1 MPEKKVPHFKCG
13 KDLKLKL
20 NGPQINAHFFLVVKS
35 IIFLVVFLFSLNNT
49 HVTTINIFPGVAD
62 IAVDAP
68 LIIWLL
74 LFFFLG
80 IVNSDFFLPKY

>member
-1 MPEKKVPHFKCG
+1 MR
-13 KDLKLKL
+13 
-20 NGPQINAHFFLVVKS
+20 IFFLVIKS

-49 HVTTINIFPGVAD
+49 HVTTVNIFPGVAD
-62 IAVDAP
+62 IAIDAP

-80 IVNSDFFLPKY
+80 IVITVIFFLPTVLKNAKSKKSDVS

>member
-1 MPEKKVPHFKCG
+1 MRT
-13 KDLKLKL
+13 
-20 NGPQINAHFFLVVKS
+20 FFLVVKS

-49 HVTTINIFPGVAD
+49 HVTTVNIFPGVAD

-80 IVNSDFFLPKY
+80 IVITVIFFLPMVLKNAKSKKSNVS

>member
-1 MPEKKVPHFKCG
+1 MRT
-13 KDLKLKL
+13 
-20 NGPQINAHFFLVVKS
+20 FFLVVKS

-62 IAVDAP
+62 VAVDAP

-80 IVNSDFFLPKY
+80 IVITVVFFLPRVLKNAKSKKSDVS

>member
-1 MPEKKVPHFKCG
+1 MRT
-13 KDLKLKL
+13 
-20 NGPQINAHFFLVVKS
+20 FFLIVKS
-35 IIFLVVFLFSLNNT
+35 IIFLIVFLFSLNNT

-68 LIIWLL
+68 LIVWLL

-80 IVNSDFFLPKY
+80 IVTTVIFFLPMVLKKAKSKKNDVS

>member
-1 MPEKKVPHFKCG
+1 MRT
-13 KDLKLKL
+13 
-20 NGPQINAHFFLVVKS
+20 FFLVVKS
-35 IIFLVVFLFSLNNT
+35 IIFLLVFLFSLNNT

-80 IVNSDFFLPKY
+80 IVLTVIFFIPTVLKNAKSKKNNVS

>member
-1 MPEKKVPHFKCG
+1 MRT
-13 KDLKLKL
+13 
-20 NGPQINAHFFLVVKS
+20 FFLVVKS
-35 IIFLVVFLFSLNNT
+35 IVFLVVFLFSLNNT
-49 HVTTINIFPGVAD
+49 HITTVNIFPGVTD

-80 IVNSDFFLPKY
+80 IVITVIFFLPTVLKNAKSKKSDVS

>member
-1 MPEKKVPHFKCG
+1 MRT
-13 KDLKLKL
+13 
-20 NGPQINAHFFLVVKS
+20 FFLVVKS

-49 HVTTINIFPGVAD
+49 HVITVNIFPGFAD

-80 IVNSDFFLPKY
+80 IVITVIFFLPTVLKNAKSKKSNVS

>member
-1 MPEKKVPHFKCG
+1 MRT
-13 KDLKLKL
+13 
-20 NGPQINAHFFLVVKS
+20 FFLIVKS
-35 IIFLVVFLFSLNNT
+35 IIFLIVFLFSLNNT

-62 IAVDAP
+62 IAIDAP

-80 IVNSDFFLPKY
+80 VVVTVIFFLPTALKNTKSKKSNVS

>member
-1 MPEKKVPHFKCG
+1 MRT
-13 KDLKLKL
+13 
-20 NGPQINAHFFLVVKS
+20 FFLVVKS

-74 LFFFLG
+74 LFFLLG
-80 IVNSDFFLPKY
+80 IVITVIFFLRTVLKNAKSKKSDVS

>member
-1 MPEKKVPHFKCG
+1 MRT
-13 KDLKLKL
+13 
-20 NGPQINAHFFLVVKS
+20 FFLVVKS

-49 HVTTINIFPGVAD
+49 HVTTVNIFPGVAD
-62 IAVDAP
+62 VAVDAP

-80 IVNSDFFLPKY
+80 IVITVVFFLPRVLKNAKSKKSDVS

>member
-1 MPEKKVPHFKCG
+1 MRT
-13 KDLKLKL
+13 
-20 NGPQINAHFFLVVKS
+20 FFLVVKS

-80 IVNSDFFLPKY
+80 NCYNSDFFSSDGIKKRKIKEKQCILSFGGF

>member
-1 MPEKKVPHFKCG
+1 MRT
-13 KDLKLKL
+13 
-20 NGPQINAHFFLVVKS
+20 FFLVVKS

-49 HVTTINIFPGVAD
+49 HVTTVNIFPGIAD

-80 IVNSDFFLPKY
+80 IVITVISFLPTVLKNAKSKKSTVS

>member
-1 MPEKKVPHFKCG
+1 MRT
-13 KDLKLKL
+13 
-20 NGPQINAHFFLVVKS
+20 FFLVVKS

-49 HVTTINIFPGVAD
+49 HVATINIFPGVAD

-80 IVNSDFFLPKY
+80 IAITVIFFLPTVLKNVKPKKSDVS

>member
-1 MPEKKVPHFKCG
+1 MRT
-13 KDLKLKL
+13 
-20 NGPQINAHFFLVVKS
+20 FFLIVKS
-35 IIFLVVFLFSLNNT
+35 IIFLIVFLFSLNNT

-62 IAVDAP
+62 IAIDAP

-80 IVNSDFFLPKY
+80 VVLTVIFFLPTVLKNTKSKKSNVS

>member
-1 MPEKKVPHFKCG
+1 MRT
-13 KDLKLKL
+13 
-20 NGPQINAHFFLVVKS
+20 FFLVVKS

-49 HVTTINIFPGVAD
+49 HVTTVNIFPGVAD

-80 IVNSDFFLPKY
+80 IVITVIFFLPKVLKNAKSKKSNVS

>member
-1 MPEKKVPHFKCG
+1 MRT
-13 KDLKLKL
+13 
-20 NGPQINAHFFLVVKS
+20 FFLVVKS

-49 HVTTINIFPGVAD
+49 HVTTVNIFPGVAD

-80 IVNSDFFLPKY
+80 IVITVIFFLPVVLKNAKSKKSNVS